1 MIFYMVSSMNCIS
14 YTLVCTLDVC
24 IIFGCWLYTLRY
36 SVMSCMAYDII
47 LTFTIHRTL
56 SFVSIWNVWNKNSVT
71 RSTSWLGFPFLFA
84 HEEKIISCVSSSFF
98 FVTRISH
105 TPRFIPKPHWDWYYF
120 RCCAFVYTY
129 ENNILFFVASI

>member
-24 IIFGCWLYTLRY
+24 IIFGCWLYTQIQCDVMYGIRY
-36 SVMSCMAYDII
+36 NINIYHSPHPFICIYMKCVEQEFS
-47 LTFTIHRTL
+47 H
-56 SFVSIWNVWNKNSVT
+56 SFYVPVRVPVFICTWREDHFVCI
-71 RSTSWLGFPFLFA
+71 FF
-84 HEEKIISCVSSSFF
+84 FF